1 MRLGLLYPKGHNPS
15 CYRKISLLII
25 DHHSSKSIQ
34 NKALWMMKMM
44 STNSSSSTSLTTWP
58 NLQNNNNNVHH
69 SNNNSRSAA
78 MKTQSIISTALL
90 STSSLSTNDNN
101 HKHHYNNKPL
111 STAFQPWPKSMV
123 ECEGDYSQET
133 YIEDIISNNGV
144 GKENIGNELDSVVE
158 TSSSSSSL
166 YSMQSELP
174 HLPIPS
180 IDETIK
186 LFLSSALPLAKSDT
200 EKELLKKDC
209 EVFPTQVRE
218 LQKKLQARRNDCSRN
233 NTSWLQRWW
242 NQIMYLQYRVS

>member
-34 NKALWMMKMM
+34 NKALWMLKMM

-69 SNNNSRSAA
+69 SNNNSRSAT
-78 MKTQSIISTALL
+78 MKTQTIISTALL

-101 HKHHYNNKPL
+101 HNHYHNNKPL

-123 ECEGDYSQET
+123 ECKGDYSQET

-158 TSSSSSSL
+158 TSSSSL

-218 LQKKLQARRNDCSRN
+218 LQKKLHARRNDCSRN
-233 NTSWLQRWW
+233 NTSWLQCWW
-242 NQIMYLQYRVS
+242 NQLMYLQYRVS